1 MVAVSEVILK
11 AAVLSR
17 GKTRFFIFYG
27 KYCPS
32 HTQSHSLC
40 WHILSTKG
48 FKPHLPPPPR
58 AKSQSLCCKTKDPPA
73 QCVGKIMQLTFHTPH
88 TPKAGLRRS
97 DQRTAPQLP
106 SISNQPC
113 FASERTMQ
121 TAPVPYCAFLTSQR
135 NHALIIFFFKKANVV
150 IQEKALLQEPILM
163 ASPILK
169 QCPVCPQKSALE
181 TTGAGPV
188 TGFLRSPRRCLS
200 LTVAPR
206 LVGGEWLLSS
216 LRAAVCRELRP
227 AQRSAAQPSPA
238 AVVGAAHGVAA
249 ACV

>member
-1 MVAVSEVILK
+1 
-11 AAVLSR
+11 
-17 GKTRFFIFYG
+17 
-27 KYCPS
+27 
-32 HTQSHSLC
+32 
-40 WHILSTKG
+40 
-48 FKPHLPPPPR
+48 
-58 AKSQSLCCKTKDPPA
+58 
-73 QCVGKIMQLTFHTPH
+73 MQLTFHTPH
-88 TPKAGLRRS
+88 APKAGLRRS

-169 QCPVCPQKSALE
+169 PCPVCPQKSALE

-227 AQRSAAQPSPA
+227 AQRSAAQRSPA
-238 AVVGAAHGVAA
+238 QPSGSSRSCPRSGGCVCVSSSGACSPGTSPHPALFQSSLFLQEAAHLPLPPPLGRCELLSSSPLTPFQGSLGVSPFPGLLTLLD
-249 ACV
+249 